1 MDQMSLW
8 CLYCQLWL
16 YLSRCSSL
24 FFYLFVFCFCFCF
37 LMALNVNGGWHTLLP
52 NLYLFYAF
60 QGQISEHSTS
70 PPIFFKFLP
79 TPFPPT
85 STLTTFLLS
94 WFFDLAGDLVAF
106 DVLFYLIVLWYVM
119 IKALH
124 TLSLGTIVPEGPCCV
139 FYVIRRQ
146 VYWGLV
152 HNVVHY

>member
-16 YLSRCSSL
+16 YLTRCSSL

-70 PPIFFKFLP
+70 PPIFFQIFSN
-79 TPFPPT
+79 PFSPNLNPHYFFVVLILWLSRWSCRIWCVILLNSIMVCNDKGSTHVEPWHYSTRRTLLCVLCNKT
-85 STLTTFLLS
+85 SSLLRS
-94 WFFDLAGDLVAF
+94 
-106 DVLFYLIVLWYVM
+106 
-119 IKALH
+119 
-124 TLSLGTIVPEGPCCV
+124 GT
-139 FYVIRRQ
+139 
-146 VYWGLV
+146 
-152 HNVVHY
+152 